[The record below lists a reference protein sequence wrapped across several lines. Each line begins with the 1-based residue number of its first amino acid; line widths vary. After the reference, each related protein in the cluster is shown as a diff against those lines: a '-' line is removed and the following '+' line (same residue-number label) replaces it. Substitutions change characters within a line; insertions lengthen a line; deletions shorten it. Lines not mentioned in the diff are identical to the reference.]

1 MFSFLNPNSHG
12 CTIQETIPPSQ
23 LGYHTNNRFPN
34 FPPLMA
40 DGRAVI
46 SGWQPEAVINDR
58 IIRDNNIKSNWQYR
72 RFITENAK
80 EILKS
85 NFNEECND
93 TGYFINQQNTIEHKT
108 PYIYKS
114 IDDTTKIVGNESDL
128 KDLYLSRERLDAR
141 KIAPA
146 MTQAELIQNYG
157 IPKNTWEQ
165 KPKSK

>member
-1 MFSFLNPNSHG
+1 MFSFLNPNSHR
-12 CTIQETIPPSQ
+12 ETIPPSQ
-23 LGYHTNNRFPN
+23 LGYQTNNRFPD

-72 RFITENAK
+72 RFITEHAN
-80 EILKS
+80 EILK
-85 NFNEECND
+85 FNLEEQCND
-93 TGYFINQQNTIEHKT
+93 TGYFINQLNTIEKT
-108 PYIYKS
+108 SPYIYNS
-114 IDDTTKIVGNESDL
+114 IDDTTKIAGNESDL

-146 MTQAELIQNYG
+146 MTQAELIQKYG
-157 IPKNTWEQ
+157 IPKSIWEQ
-165 KPKSK
+165 K

>member
-1 MFSFLNPNSHG
+1 MFSFLNPNSNQ
-12 CTIQETIPPSQ
+12 IKETIPPSQ
-23 LGYHTNNRFPN
+23 LGYQTNNRFPN

-72 RFITENAK
+72 RFITENAN

-93 TGYFINQQNTIEHKT
+93 TGYFINQLNTIEHKS
-108 PYIYKS
+108 PYIYNS

-146 MTQAELIQNYG
+146 MTQAELIQKYG
-157 IPKNTWEQ
+157 IPKNTWQ
-165 KPKSK
+165 TNSK